1 MADIDE
7 TWDSS
12 PSGPF
17 VGRLYLPQFE
27 DAIFISYTHFDN
39 VPFGPDEQRWITH
52 LHEQLDRRVQQ
63 LLGEPLKVWR
73 DEKLDGNDVFTETIL
88 ERLSNVA
95 VLITICSP
103 RYVRSEWCQ
112 RELDAFVRAAVV
124 NGGVQVGTKSRLFKV
139 LKTPVPQEELPES
152 LVPLLGYEFY
162 EYLTDEQHVREFLLN
177 PDPEQRWK
185 FYAKVDDLA
194 QDITCLLREMVGL
207 GARPSAAPAGG
218 YTVYVAEVASDM
230 AHHRDSLRRELE
242 CRGHEVLPDHRLPLT
257 IEELTATVD
266 DALSQSRLSVHL
278 LGSRYGARPEG
289 DNRSVCHIQ
298 LDLARRHATG
308 GGAFHQLIWLDDQPD
323 STVEAQAVLIDEL
336 ESAENGP
343 QVEVIR
349 SEPDAF
355 KAHVQSTLT
364 RVVHQPDPTV
374 QAQGDEIRVYI
385 VHERDD
391 RPSVA
396 ALQTELEAHGHVV
409 MLPLSHGSETEIRE
423 VHETAMVLCDA
434 VIIVYGTAT
443 EHWVRLKLFD
453 LVKARGWGRTVPFKA
468 KAVWLAEPDTDPKR
482 LYTTT
487 EAQVLDG
494 RQGSERSVLEPFLSR
509 LRSTAHAP

>member
-7 TWDSS
+7 TWESGSS
-12 PSGPF
+12 RRF
-17 VGRLYLPQFE
+17 VGRLSLPQFQ

-39 VPFGPDEQRWITH
+39 VPVGLDQQCWITH
-52 LHEQLDRRVQQ
+52 LHEQLERRVQQ
-63 LLGEPLKVWR
+63 LVGEPLRVWR

-88 ERLSNVA
+88 ERVSNVA
-95 VLITICSP
+95 ILITVCSP

-112 RELDAFVRAAVV
+112 RELDAFVRAAVI

-207 GARPSAAPAGG
+207 GSRPSSAPAGG
-218 YTVYVAEVASDM
+218 YTIYVAEVSSDM
-230 AHHRDSLRRELE
+230 AHHRDNLRRELE
-242 CRGHEVLPDHRLPLT
+242 CRGHEVLPDHPLPLT
-257 IEELTATVD
+257 IEELTTAVN
-266 DALSQSRLSVHL
+266 DALTRSRLSVHL
-278 LGSRYGARPEG
+278 LGSRYGVRPEG
-289 DNRSVCHIQ
+289 DSRSICHVQ
-298 LDLARRHATG
+298 LDLARHHATD

-323 STVEAQAVLIDEL
+323 STVEAQAVLLAEL
-336 ESAENGP
+336 ESAETGP
-343 QVEVIR
+343 RVEVIR
-349 SEPDAF
+349 SQPDAF
-355 KAHVQSTLT
+355 KAHVLSTLS
-364 RVVHQPDPTV
+364 RVVHQPGP
-374 QAQGDEIRVYI
+374 AEPSGESRVYL
-385 VHERDD
+385 VHERGD
-391 RPSVA
+391 RPSIA
-396 ALQTELEAHGHVV
+396 ALQAELEADGHVV
-409 MLPLSHGSETEIRE
+409 MLPLAHGSEQEIRE

-453 LVKARGWGRTVPFKA
+453 LVKARGWGRTTPFKA
-468 KAVWLAEPDTDPKR
+468 KAVWLAQPDTDLKR
-482 LYTTT
+482 VYTTT
-487 EAQVLDG
+487 EAEVLDG
-494 RQGSERSVLEPFLSR
+494 RTGTDRSVLEPFLSR
-509 LRSTAHAP
+509 LRSTANTP